1 MARVADERGLTIIEL
16 LVAMSLSVIVFGA
29 TLTVF
34 SGMHKTLAATEEH
47 NDRQQEAR
55 VAIDRL
61 ARELRNL
68 ASPTAGTSTTPRGV
82 DRNGAYDLI
91 FKTVDDVQGPKPGNT
106 AAAKRVRYC
115 YDGSD
120 PKRGRLLMQQQSSQ
134 TYTAT
139 APTATACP
147 APPGAGYDAGTVVVA
162 DHLSNRLDGRGDRPL
177 FVYSSDGTQIPYDFP
192 GAMTATT
199 RVEARLWLDGKPGD
213 APVETRMSSSVML
226 RNQNR
231 PPIAAF
237 TIQVSGFEMKL
248 NGSDTND
255 PENEPMRYDWYEGAT
270 PETATHLAGGPSVV
284 HTLPPRPAGTYTF
297 LLKVTD
303 SANTVDWSDPVKQE
317 LR

>member
-1 MARVADERGLTIIEL
+1 MARIADERGLTMIEL
-16 LVAMSLSVIVFGA
+16 LVAMAMSVIVFGA

-34 SGMHKTLAATEEH
+34 SGMHKTLADTEEH

-61 ARELRNL
+61 AREMRNL
-68 ASPTAGTSTTPRGV
+68 ASPTAGTSTAPRGV

-91 FKTVDDVQGPKPGNT
+91 FKTVDDVKGPQPGNT

-115 YDGSD
+115 YDD
-120 PKRGRLLMQQQSSQ
+120 ANPKRGRLVMQQQSSQ

-139 APTATACP
+139 APAATACP
-147 APPGAGYDAGTVVVA
+147 APPGSGYDPATVVVA
-162 DHLSNRLDGRGDRPL
+162 DHLANRIGGRTDRPL
-177 FVYSSDGTQIPYDFP
+177 FVYSSDGTRIPYDFP

-231 PPIAAF
+231 PPVAAF
-237 TIQVSGFEMKL
+237 TIQASGFVMKL

-255 PENEPMRYDWYEGAT
+255 PENEPLQYDWYEGAT
-270 PETATHLAGGPSVV
+270 PETAKLLTSGTSVV
-284 HTLPPRPAGTYTF
+284 HTLDPRPAGTYTF

-303 SANTVDWSDPVKQE
+303 SAGTVDWSDPVTE
-317 LR
+317 VLR